1 MVAGHFQKTQNLHSA
16 GKMVL
21 DLKQIKNALETQKK
35 SGTINR
41 AKIHQDR
48 IRFHAE
54 TRISSTLS
62 YAGTNFL
69 RWVESLIPSDKA
81 KIFKALFQQPVK
93 TAELTGIIFDK
104 LSRVF
109 DGRNPAFN
117 YQFTSPE
124 DRDDWEYYRQDV
136 LKEPAIWQT
145 DGWENF
151 KTEIN
156 SVLVVD
162 LPAEQSGD
170 KPEPYFYWLP
180 IDQVIDYRVNDKTQN
195 MEYII
200 FKQGFN
206 DKEQIAVIDDTSFRV
221 FTVEYGDI
229 IEEVSNNTHDLNY
242 CPARFFWNDPLTLEE
257 PDIKVHPLSKV
268 LESLDWFLFFH
279 TSKRHLDLYGAYPIY
294 SGYESDCD
302 YSNTLTGEE
311 CDGGHLRNND
321 GNFMFGADGKLLACP
336 KCGDKRIAG
345 VGSFV
350 TVPVPQDGE
359 VDMRNPV
366 QMLIVDKSSLDYNVQ
381 EVMRL
386 REEIINSV
394 VGVDGGVVNEQ
405 AINEKQV
412 NANFENQSTILNRIK
427 KGFEEAQDFV
437 DEVTCRL
444 RYGNTFLSADINLGT
459 EFYAVDPMELRKR
472 YALAKSNGAS
482 TAELDAMQG
491 QILETEYRHNPQQ
504 LQRMLTLS
512 QVEPFTHF
520 SLDEVFKLQEKQ
532 IISQIDFVIKINFTT
547 FVYRFERENGN
558 IIEFGI
564 KIPFSERIEAINKKF
579 KEYAKQ
585 QLSDIGTGFGEPRE
599 LPSTPGGGK
608 SLPRKD

>member
-1 MVAGHFQKTQNLHSA
+1 MVAGTFQKTQNLYSA
-16 GKMVL
+16 LKMVL

-54 TRISSTLS
+54 TKLSSQAS

-69 RWVESLIPSDKA
+69 NWVGSLIPSDKS
-81 KIFKALFQQPVK
+81 KIFRALFQYPVK

-162 LPAEQSGD
+162 LPEEQSGVR
-170 KPEPYFYWLP
+170 PEPYFYWLP
-180 IDQVIDYRVNDKTQN
+180 IAQVIDYRVNKNTQN
-195 MEYII
+195 MDYII

-206 DKEQIAVIDDTSFRV
+206 ENGHEQIAVIDDLSYRL
-221 FTVEYGDI
+221 FTIEYGDI
-229 IEEVSNNTHDLNY
+229 LEEVTNSLHGLAY
-242 CPARFFWNDPLTLEE
+242 CPARFFWNDPLALGE

-302 YSNTLTGEE
+302 YSNALTGEE
-311 CDGGHLRNND
+311 CDGGHLRD
-321 GNFMFGADGKLLACP
+321 KQGNFMFGADSKLLACP

-350 TVPVPQDGE
+350 TVPVPLEGE
-359 VDMRNPV
+359 VDLRNPV

-437 DEVTCRL
+437 DETACRL
-444 RYGNTFLSADINLGT
+444 RYGNTFISADINLGT

-512 QVEPFTHF
+512 QIEPFTHF
-520 SLDEVFKLQEKQ
+520 SREEVFKLQEKQ

-558 IIEFGI
+558 IIEFGL
-564 KIPFSERIEAINKKF
+564 KRPFHERITIINEKF
-579 KEYAKQ
+579 KEYARQ
-585 QLSDIGTGFGEPRE
+585 QLSDIGPGFGEPKQQE
-599 LPSTPGGGK
+599 QDDGVPSTRG
-608 SLPRKD
+608 